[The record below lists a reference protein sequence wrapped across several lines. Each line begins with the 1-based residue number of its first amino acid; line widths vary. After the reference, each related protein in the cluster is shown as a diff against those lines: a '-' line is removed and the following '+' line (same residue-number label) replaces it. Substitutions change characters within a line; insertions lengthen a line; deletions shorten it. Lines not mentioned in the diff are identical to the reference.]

1 MEKNFKLFQPSS
13 EQVRYACLNWHYA
26 KRQPSSTVMS
36 VGVSFH
42 QRFIGVILFGL
53 GANRM
58 IDKFLGV
65 PTCELTRVALCNH
78 PGVFVS
84 QIVSAA
90 MKLLKGYDVVLSY
103 ADPAQGHAGS
113 IYKAMNFTFL
123 GDSSASRIYY
133 IGGTQYHARSV
144 SHAGQQI
151 ASTAVTSLPKKTFAI
166 GLTRAGKKAVKKK
179 HEAIARNAD
188 LTGLYDKT

>member
-1 MEKNFKLFQPSS
+1 VEKTFELFQPSS

-26 KRQPSSTVMS
+26 KRLPSSSVMS
-36 VGVSFH
+36 VGVSLNR
-42 QRFIGVILFGL
+42 RFIGVILFGP

-58 IDKFLGV
+58 INKFLGV

-78 PGVFVS
+78 PGIFVS

-90 MKLLKGYDVVLSY
+90 MRLLKGYDAVISY
-103 ADPAQGHAGS
+103 ADPAQGHSGS

-123 GDSSASRIYY
+123 GDSSASRVYY

-144 SHAGQQI
+144 SYAGQQI
-151 ASTAVTSLPKKTFAI
+151 ASTVVTSLPKKTFAF
-166 GLTRAGKKAVKKK
+166 GLTRAGKRAIENKRKK
-179 HEAIARNAD
+179 
-188 LTGLYDKT
+188 G